1 MSTKIGRFEVL
12 SELSKSANGAVYKAN
27 DPGAARTV
35 VLKTLKID
43 LPPDLVKILIQ
54 IILREAESTKV
65 LNSQNIA
72 LLYGAGEIDGQFC
85 AAMEYVEGNS
95 LAAMIARQEGFSI
108 WDLLDIGRQVC
119 NALDHADTRGVLH
132 RGLEPEKIMMQWD
145 GTVKILGYGVSTMV
159 SAIPKKGAV
168 PPLFYY
174 MSPEQVKGEQMD
186 IRSNLFTWGAIL
198 YEMVTDR
205 KPFSGPDVQTVRQK
219 IIEETPEPPAII
231 NPRINLG
238 VSRVIMQALS
248 KSPEERYQHGHE
260 LMLDLDRAK
269 EPVAKSAPTAAAPSG
284 LSSPQKV
291 SPTAASPAA
300 ATSASAGLMN
310 SAGVEA
316 AKAPQKA
323 AAAAAGAGGMGKPVA
338 GGPRSGG
345 IPQATMSSAVAPPP
359 AEKPKFAVDPMM
371 AEGGAAAQKK
381 TSFSELAEMPPLKES
396 YVAPEPPPVVEE
408 EEPTA
413 APQTFAL
420 RPRTVKSAKPERPK
434 IVTRE
439 NAKKAIGE
447 IRAVPPKLFGY
458 AAGAAAGFILL
469 VVIGM
474 WLYNHHQNADSAPP
488 PEVQATADQEP
499 AAAAQPDTSA
509 AAPTPEQPAEAD
521 TEPEVTVTPQFPQ
534 ESKKRAR
541 ARVPAKPV
549 IVPGQI
555 TVTSVPDGAQVQV
568 DGRTDPGW
576 LTPYTVTGL
585 KPGQHSIAL
594 AKSGFNSESRSVDIA
609 AGAKS
614 TLNIH
619 LAQLGATLV
628 VSSQPNGA
636 AIYIDGKNAGHVTP
650 AHITIAERGTHT
662 ILIRKDGY
670 LDESTTLALTPGQTF
685 NYSPAMRAMGVTD
698 DIKTVGKFGKIFGKK
713 GGADMG
719 RVSIKTQPK
728 GAQISAN
735 HRMVDKLTPVEFLL
749 NPGNYVIDITLPGYK
764 PIHRVINVEEGSKV
778 ELNENLQPE

>member
-12 SELSKSANGAVYKAN
+12 SELSKSGNGAVYKAN
-27 DPGAARTV
+27 DPGASRTV
-35 VLKTLKID
+35 VLKILKID
-43 LPPDLVKILIQ
+43 LPPDLAKILVQ

-65 LNSQNIA
+65 LNSQNIG

-159 SAIPKKGAV
+159 SAVPRKGAV

-186 IRSNLFTWGAIL
+186 VRSNLFTWGAIL

-205 KPFSGPDVQTVRQK
+205 KPFTGPDVQTVRQK
-219 IIEETPEPPAII
+219 IIDETPEPPASI

-269 EPVAKSAPTAAAPSG
+269 EPVAKPAAATAAPSG
-284 LSSPQKV
+284 LTSPQKV
-291 SPTAASPAA
+291 SPTAASKSAPACAA
-300 ATSASAGLMN
+300 AGVMN
-310 SAGVEA
+310 SAGVEVS
-316 AKAPQKA
+316 KTPQKA
-323 AAAAAGAGGMGKPVA
+323 AAAAAAAGGAAKTAP
-338 GGPRSGG
+338 
-345 IPQATMSSAVAPPP
+345 IPQRPAPPQPAMSVAPPP
-359 AEKPKFAVDPMM
+359 VEKPKFAVDPMM
-371 AEGGAAAQKK
+371 AEGGPATQKAAG
-381 TSFSELAEMPPLKES
+381 FSDLEEMPPLKEV
-396 YVAPEPPPVVEE
+396 YVAPEPPPPVEE
-408 EEPTA
+408 EPLA
-413 APQTFAL
+413 AQQTFAL
-420 RPRTVKSAKPERPK
+420 RPRTIKSLKPEKPK

-439 NAKKAIGE
+439 NAKKAISE
-447 IRAVPPKLFGY
+447 IRTVPPKLFAY
-458 AAGAAAGFILL
+458 AAGAAAAFILL
-469 VVIGM
+469 IVFGM

-488 PEVQATADQEP
+488 PDVQTTADEDT
-499 AAAAQPDTSA
+499 AASAQPDASA
-509 AAPTPEQPAEAD
+509 AAPAPPQAAEAQP
-521 TEPEVTVTPQFPQ
+521 EPEVTVTPQFPQ
-534 ESKKRAR
+534 ESKKRAK

-549 IVPGQI
+549 IIPGQI
-555 TVTSVPDGAQVQV
+555 TVTSVPDGAQVQI
-568 DGRTDPGW
+568 DGRTDPSW
-576 LTPYTVTGL
+576 LTPYTATDL

-594 AKSGFNSESRSVDIA
+594 AKSGFNSESRSVEIA
-609 AGAKS
+609 SGGRS

-628 VSSQPNGA
+628 VSSQPTGA
-636 AIYIDGKNAGHVTP
+636 SIFIDGKNAGHVTP
-650 AHITIAERGTHT
+650 AHITVAERGTHT
-662 ILIRKDGY
+662 ILVRKDGY
-670 LDESTTLALTPGQTF
+670 LDESTTLALTPGQSF
-685 NYSPAMRAMGVTD
+685 NYSPALRAMGVTD
-698 DIKTVGKFGKIFGKK
+698 DIKTVGKFGKLFGKK

-764 PIHRVINVEEGSKV
+764 PLHRVVTVEEGSKV